1 MKILKNFYLHLFIYV
16 TIQCLFFLRI
26 SDIEIVTNMLHLGTT
41 IIFFLFLSQLDRRV
55 FRVGI
60 ILSFIIVLFMYP
72 IIEVYGDINYSFFS
86 SLLYTNT
93 SEVFSYVKIVPFK
106 VYVYLLLYF
115 AYTVYLLKLNYK
127 PIPIKYISFI
137 LGGILLF
144 FPIRKVVIYDL
155 RINFIDKYFNVQ
167 PIKRVVFAIKLFHV
181 AREGYEEIMESL
193 KRPSDWR
200 VENMDDVKLSKN
212 FVIVIGESV
221 RRDFLHSYGFNIN
234 NTPFLDAVSHI
245 QFENYISVAP
255 STVMFLSRTLTLSS
269 IDLKKQKF
277 NNSIINLAKLI
288 GYKTYWVSNQDVLG
302 WDETPNSVIA
312 YQSDEIKFLRTG
324 KIGEKK
330 YQDGEMLP
338 YITDFI
344 QRKTKNPKL
353 IVVHMMGSH
362 VYACDQTQNKYD
374 EFIISKEISCYNKSI
389 RNLDLFLKNIYNKL
403 KETGE
408 DFNLVYFSDH
418 GQVVKGKSIMHGR
431 GNHKEDYNVP
441 LIIMNNKG
449 DRMKINQ
456 MRKGSDFLHLFSE
469 MNNVKTKNLKRN
481 YRFISEDKVDEKHLK
496 VLDASEKLVEYDKLS
511 SNSINEIINQK

>member
-86 SLLYTNT
+86 SLLYNT

-255 STVMFLSRTLTLSS
+255 STVMSLSRTLTLSS

>member
-1 MKILKNFYLHLFIYV
+1 M
-16 TIQCLFFLRI
+16 
-26 SDIEIVTNMLHLGTT
+26 
-41 IIFFLFLSQLDRRV
+41 
-55 FRVGI
+55 
-60 ILSFIIVLFMYP
+60 
-72 IIEVYGDINYSFFS
+72 
-86 SLLYTNT
+86 
-93 SEVFSYVKIVPFK
+93 
-106 VYVYLLLYF
+106 
-115 AYTVYLLKLNYK
+115 
-127 PIPIKYISFI
+127 
-137 LGGILLF
+137 
-144 FPIRKVVIYDL
+144 
-155 RINFIDKYFNVQ
+155 
-167 PIKRVVFAIKLFHV
+167 
-181 AREGYEEIMESL
+181 
-193 KRPSDWR
+193 
-200 VENMDDVKLSKN
+200 
-212 FVIVIGESV
+212 
-221 RRDFLHSYGFNIN
+221 
-234 NTPFLDAVSHI
+234 
-245 QFENYISVAP
+245 
-255 STVMFLSRTLTLSS
+255 
-269 IDLKKQKF
+269 
-277 NNSIINLAKLI
+277 I
-288 GYKTYWVSNQDVLG
+288 GYKTYWVSNQDILG
-302 WDETPNSVIA
+302 RHDTPNSIIA
-312 YQSDEIKFLRTG
+312 HQSDEIKFLRTG

-344 QRKTKNPKL
+344 QRKTKDPKL

-362 VYACDQTQNKYD
+362 VYACDQTQDKYD

-481 YRFISEDKVDEKHLK
+481 YRSISEDKVDEKHLK